1 MFTTGAGQAE
11 QDRFRSSVRYRFRWS
26 YAGARSES
34 RSKTAAWL
42 SGSSQAFRGTHTC
55 GQDLT
60 FNLFIESGHSR
71 CPMPPPT
78 RSSSTPPWFA
88 GRHQRL
94 GAALSARRIGR
105 TNTHGKHDRQFRERA
120 QVSTQWL
127 GLNAPKMSRLRNRK
141 DKSSSP
147 LPRLTC
153 MRGPDPAAVGKIC
166 GCRRLLQATT
176 VSENLPAASVATI
189 KTSRTGRSHVL
200 ADRPGTVGRGP
211 YLKRCAR

>member
-1 MFTTGAGQAE
+1 MVVRGSG
-11 QDRFRSSVRYRFRWS
+11 RFRVFWTPALGRDGEI
-26 YAGARSES
+26 GASKTS
-34 RSKTAAWL
+34 RSGQVRS
-42 SGSSQAFRGTHTC
+42 SGRCRRRPRSGNP
-55 GQDLT
+55 GEELT

-78 RSSSTPPWFA
+78 RSSTTPPWFA
-88 GRHQRL
+88 GCHQRL
-94 GAALSARRIGR
+94 GAALSARRSGR

-141 DKSSSP
+141 DKVYSP
-147 LPRLTC
+147 PPRLAC
-153 MRGPDPAAVGKIC
+153 MGGPDRATVGKFR
-166 GCRRLLQATT
+166 GCRRLLQATM
-176 VSENLPAASVATI
+176 VSENLPAAPIATI
-189 KTSRTGRSHVL
+189 NTSRTGRSHIL